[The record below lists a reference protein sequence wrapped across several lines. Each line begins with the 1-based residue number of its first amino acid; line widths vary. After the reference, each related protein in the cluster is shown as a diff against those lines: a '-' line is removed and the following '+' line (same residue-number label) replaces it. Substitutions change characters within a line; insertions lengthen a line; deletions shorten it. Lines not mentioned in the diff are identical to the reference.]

1 MTGIMILDHISIVV
15 AALLCAIVVGV
26 PLGILSYF
34 YPSARKI
41 ILRVVDL
48 LQTTPALALLGII
61 MVFLG
66 AGKPTV
72 IIGLALY
79 SLLPIVRNT
88 CLGLNQVP
96 DYLVEAGK
104 GMGMSRMQ
112 RLLRVEMPLATPIL
126 FTGIRIAA
134 VNAVGT
140 AVFAAFVGGG
150 GLGSVINTGI
160 RQDDMAAIL
169 GGTGVLM
176 LMALVLDTLMGLIE
190 HRMNHHTA
198 GSTSH
203 RFRMVKRLGAAGL
216 AVCVIAVG
224 AWSFIPQDENGIVLY
239 QGEFS
244 EVQLINSM
252 IQQLIEDRYG
262 LEVTIKDQMTSKNNF
277 QALIGDDHSCD
288 LMYNWDGTI
297 LTTILGLDTTD
308 IPDGMTLYD
317 FVNQTVQE
325 EYDCRML
332 GKIGVNNTYA
342 IGVTSQ
348 VAEQYNLKT
357 ISDLQP
363 VAGSLRF
370 GAEQDFF
377 TDAGSMK
384 FGPFVEFYDLNF
396 KEVLHVDIM
405 LKYKAIEE
413 GSYEVM
419 VVYATDGLNKRAN
432 LKILEDDKQF
442 FPEYYGTILARN
454 DLFERFREEAPNLEE
469 TLSSLNGLFTNDL
482 MSSMTYEVDVEQR
495 SVDDVAREFLIE
507 QGLLAQ

>member
-1 MTGIMILDHISIVV
+1 
-15 AALLCAIVVGV
+15 
-26 PLGILSYF
+26 
-34 YPSARKI
+34 
-41 ILRVVDL
+41 
-48 LQTTPALALLGII
+48 
-61 MVFLG
+61 
-66 AGKPTV
+66 
-72 IIGLALY
+72 
-79 SLLPIVRNT
+79 
-88 CLGLNQVP
+88 
-96 DYLVEAGK
+96 
-104 GMGMSRMQ
+104 
-112 RLLRVEMPLATPIL
+112 
-126 FTGIRIAA
+126 
-134 VNAVGT
+134 
-140 AVFAAFVGGG
+140 
-150 GLGSVINTGI
+150 
-160 RQDDMAAIL
+160 
-169 GGTGVLM
+169 
-176 LMALVLDTLMGLIE
+176 MGLIE

-252 IQQLIEDRYG
+252 IQQLMEDRYG

-454 DLFERFREEAPNLEE
+454 DLFERFREEAPDLEE

-507 QGLLAQ
+507 QGLLAP

>member
-1 MTGIMILDHISIVV
+1 
-15 AALLCAIVVGV
+15 
-26 PLGILSYF
+26 
-34 YPSARKI
+34 
-41 ILRVVDL
+41 
-48 LQTTPALALLGII
+48 

-252 IQQLIEDRYG
+252 IQQLMEDRYG

-297 LTTILGLDTTD
+297 S
-308 IPDGMTLYD
+308 P
-317 FVNQTVQE
+317 
-325 EYDCRML
+325 
-332 GKIGVNNTYA
+332 
-342 IGVTSQ
+342 
-348 VAEQYNLKT
+348 
-357 ISDLQP
+357 
-363 VAGSLRF
+363 
-370 GAEQDFF
+370 
-377 TDAGSMK
+377 
-384 FGPFVEFYDLNF
+384 PFW
-396 KEVLHVDIM
+396 
-405 LKYKAIEE
+405 
-413 GSYEVM
+413 GW
-419 VVYATDGLNKRAN
+419 TPRT
-432 LKILEDDKQF
+432 
-442 FPEYYGTILARN
+442 FPTA
-454 DLFERFREEAPNLEE
+454 
-469 TLSSLNGLFTNDL
+469 
-482 MSSMTYEVDVEQR
+482 
-495 SVDDVAREFLIE
+495 
-507 QGLLAQ
+507 